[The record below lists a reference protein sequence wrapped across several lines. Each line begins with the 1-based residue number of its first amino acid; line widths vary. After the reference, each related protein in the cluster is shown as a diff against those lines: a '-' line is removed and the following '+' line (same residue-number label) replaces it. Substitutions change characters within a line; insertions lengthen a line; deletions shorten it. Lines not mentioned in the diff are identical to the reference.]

1 MRVILTSF
9 NRIGQSLSLLGRR
22 YVVVAGS
29 MVTINTKSL
38 QVSNMHGRPFPYTVV
53 VYCVDPTLRAVRF
66 QWRIWGVSTNVHGHT
81 FAYCNGWKHTKLC
94 KSYFPCVH
102 SPYSGTRNRRTIVAV
117 RLGSFSTSILF
128 APRIA
133 KMTRKTV
140 LRYLNQTFERNTPI
154 YTDSKSRFIHHEAW
168 VVLRALF
175 RSPPPFILYGT
186 SHRKLWTLL
195 IGQYNWY
202 VDKSHAGSVA
212 NFVSVLGFALFY
224 LFG

>member
-1 MRVILTSF
+1 MHWLERVRTFFQSWYRPEIRQLELLWVKVSRQRLRVILTSF

-22 YVVVAGS
+22 YVVVPGL

-117 RLGSFSTSILF
+117 RLGSFSTS
-128 APRIA
+128 
-133 KMTRKTV
+133 
-140 LRYLNQTFERNTPI
+140 
-154 YTDSKSRFIHHEAW
+154 
-168 VVLRALF
+168 
-175 RSPPPFILYGT
+175 
-186 SHRKLWTLL
+186 
-195 IGQYNWY
+195 
-202 VDKSHAGSVA
+202 
-212 NFVSVLGFALFY
+212 
-224 LFG
+224 